1 MATVHALGGAGA
13 VGSVAVGSRRRAS
26 SVLAVAF
33 TLSVVLASCTGS
45 EAPPEVSSA
54 PPDPRVT
61 GTLLVR
67 SGFGGTFQ
75 LVELPDGDVTPLRM
89 PDYFRTL
96 SGFFDDDGSV
106 IALLQLRDGVRLYR
120 LSADDPPV
128 ALGPPL
134 RGGDTMSHAGRSVLV
149 AACGTPPFQRVLDL
163 DAPSAWREVD
173 AGCGA
178 ALSPDATSM
187 VWSPDGTTLV
197 QAPVDGSSV
206 PMELADV
213 AELQIPRG
221 YERAPGFAPPIAWS
235 DQGRATALT
244 TLDGWQGVA
253 VGDPP
258 LAVPLGDRGAGP
270 LQVYLDWQPGG
281 SLRAV
286 GSSTTLG
293 GAVRVLGDGE
303 PRVIALFGEPAT
315 GTVWSPDGSVVLAAS
330 NGAWAVVTPE
340 GEWIWSRIVGRGE
353 EPLDWWAAQ

>member
-1 MATVHALGGAGA
+1 M
-13 VGSVAVGSRRRAS
+13 GSVAVGSVRRPAA
-26 SVLAVAF
+26 LALAF
-33 TLSVVLASCTGS
+33 ALVLASCTG
-45 EAPPEVSSA
+45 EGAPPEVVGA
-54 PPDPRVT
+54 PTDPRVS

-75 LVELPDGDVTPLRM
+75 LVELPDGDVTPLQM
-89 PDYFRTL
+89 PQFFRTIA
-96 SGFFDDDGSV
+96 GFFDDDGSV
-106 IALLQLRDGVRLYR
+106 IALLQLPDGVRLYR

-149 AACGTPPFQRVLDL
+149 AACGTPPFEQVLDL
-163 DAPSAWREVD
+163 DAPATWREVD

-178 ALSPDATSM
+178 ALSPDAASM

-197 QAPVDGSSV
+197 QAPVDGSSPPV
-206 PMELADV
+206 EVGDV
-213 AELQIPRG
+213 ADLSIPRG
-221 YERAPGFAPPIAWS
+221 YERDPGFAPPIAWS
-235 DQGRATALT
+235 DRGRATALT

-253 VGDPP
+253 IDDPP
-258 LAVPLGDRGAGP
+258 RAVPLGDRGAGP

-281 SLRAV
+281 SLLAV

-293 GAVRVLGDGE
+293 GTVRVLDDGRS
-303 PRVIALFGEPAT
+303 RVIALFGEPAT

-340 GEWIWSRIVGRGE
+340 GDWIWSRIVGRGE
-353 EPLDWWAAQ
+353 EPLDWWAAS